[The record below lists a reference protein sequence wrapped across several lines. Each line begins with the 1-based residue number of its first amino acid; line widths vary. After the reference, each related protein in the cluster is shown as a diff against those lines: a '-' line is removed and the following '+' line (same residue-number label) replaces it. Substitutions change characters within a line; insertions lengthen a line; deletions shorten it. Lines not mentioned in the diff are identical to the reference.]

1 MKLRRRD
8 TGEEWTLGEGQLIG
22 RLSECD
28 LRLEDPSV
36 SRRHARVE
44 RDPAGVSEWRLVD
57 LGSSNGCFHNGRRGA
72 SFPLRP
78 GDLVTF
84 GSVPCDVVG
93 DEGDSNPSSL
103 AAEAATSE
111 TELSAVHRERSRI
124 RSELRRGSR
133 SRGLGDLDQQPLGV
147 KLLAL
152 GIALAVLV
160 GVTLLVRW
168 LSGLA

>member
-1 MKLRRRD
+1 
-8 TGEEWTLGEGQLIG
+8 
-22 RLSECD
+22 
-28 LRLEDPSV
+28 
-36 SRRHARVE
+36 
-44 RDPAGVSEWRLVD
+44 
-57 LGSSNGCFHNGRRGA
+57 
-72 SFPLRP
+72 
-78 GDLVTF
+78 VTF